1 MQLSL
6 TMSRPYPRQKILSA
20 PWLSTEWNP
29 KIVHDLLERLT
40 PQQCRI
46 MIASQEPIEGR
57 AYERKE
63 QWYGT
68 EYTIVP
74 MSQKLLEVS
83 SVSTAR
89 RLRRSRCFVRSYRK
103 SPRPTSRASRF
114 RGPTHS
120 FLLIW
125 RSRTRSRWPRCVS
138 AIRCRSE
145 TDKPRSSQPSKRPLS
160 LRNNP
165 VARLWYKKDDRWWV
179 PRAGAFILLRRYV
192 LLALL
197 SGDLVSDGRDFNS
210 PLIDDTA
217 LHSVQSRL
225 FTELVRDSLS
235 EYSYDADLAGLRY
248 TFDSQ
253 ADAILLTIEGYNDK
267 LAVLAKVVLERI
279 RTLKVDPERFSIIMD
294 QVRSSKGE
302 PRSGADS
309 LLSVSYD
316 ARTST
321 AD

>member
-1 MQLSL
+1 M
-6 TMSRPYPRQKILSA
+6 
-20 PWLSTEWNP
+20 
-29 KIVHDLLERLT
+29 
-40 PQQCRI
+40 
-46 MIASQEPIEGR
+46 
-57 AYERKE
+57 
-63 QWYGT
+63 
-68 EYTIVP
+68 
-74 MSQKLLEVS
+74 
-83 SVSTAR
+83 
-89 RLRRSRCFVRSYRK
+89 
-103 SPRPTSRASRF
+103 
-114 RGPTHS
+114 
-120 FLLIW
+120 
-125 RSRTRSRWPRCVS
+125 S